1 MGKEAK
7 GVWGQLSDG
16 EGPGKLLWEPP
27 KLIFRGAFQ
36 GTYQGHALRG
46 LKAEGE
52 DLVLSDGTRFTLEPG
67 QAAKWLHAIQNP
79 PGRLDKLGVKAG
91 QTVVV
96 QALDDPEFLD
106 ELSTRV
112 ELVEAYE
119 GIDLLFLGVEDLADF
134 DQLEDLIGGL
144 GPKGAIWIPR
154 SWPPRGSR
162 GWSTPRSAPF
172 PRPIRRCVSSAPRA
186 RLQSRWRR
194 SMTMKVSTRTSTTRP
209 ARGRPRVARRVPPA
223 GVSAAPRRDR
233 GSRAAG
239 PGARWLG
246 RAARTAPA
254 CGRPA
259 CPRA

>member
-46 LKAEGE
+46 LKTDGD

-67 QAAKWLHAIQNP
+67 HAAKWLHAIQNP

-112 ELVEAYE
+112 EPVEAWE

-144 GPKGAIWIPR
+144 GPKGAIWIVAQK
-154 SWPPRGSR
+154 GK
-162 GWSTPRSAPF
+162 GAPLKDTEILAAVREQGLVDTKVCAF
-172 PRPIRRCVSSAPRA
+172 SKTHTALRFVRRKGEAPV
-186 RLQSRWRR
+186 
-194 SMTMKVSTRTSTTRP
+194 KV
-209 ARGRPRVARRVPPA
+209 
-223 GVSAAPRRDR
+223 APVEDDE
-233 GSRAAG
+233 
-239 PGARWLG
+239 PFDEDFED
-246 RAARTAPA
+246 
-254 CGRPA
+254 
-259 CPRA
+259 